1 MTSFQP
7 STSSARQNNDGAAKL
22 RVLDLFSGIGGFSLG
37 LERTGG
43 FETVAFCE
51 QSFFCTDVL
60 KKHWPKVPVY
70 DDVRTL
76 SAIDLAHDG
85 IGTIDVVCGGFPCQD
100 ISSAGHKVGLSGER
114 SGLWSEYARLILE
127 LRPAYV
133 IVENV
138 AALLNRGAADVCAD
152 LAAIGYDCEW
162 HCISASA
169 MGAPHHRDRFW
180 LVAYPN
186 DSSEPAISQH
196 DEARGLSQAGGDYV
210 AHTERRQRPLGW
222 HLEGMRRQWE
232 CVAQNAPWF
241 TEDSPIGLGVDDGL
255 PHRMDRLSALGN
267 AVVPQIPELI
277 GRAILEARA
286 AA

>member
-1 MTSFQP
+1 MT
-7 STSSARQNNDGAAKL
+7 KL

-51 QSFFCTDVL
+51 IDPFCRRVL
-60 KKHWPKVPVY
+60 AKHWPHVRQFEDVTKLRGEDVGPV
-70 DDVRTL
+70 DV
-76 SAIDLAHDG
+76 I
-85 IGTIDVVCGGFPCQD
+85 CGGFPCQD
-100 ISSAGHKVGLSGER
+100 VSSAGRKVGLSGKR
-114 SGLWSEYARLILE
+114 SGLWSEYARLVLE
-127 LRPAYV
+127 IRPAYV

-186 DSSEPAISQH
+186 DSSKPARSKH
-196 DEARGLSQAGGDYV
+196 DEARVLSPAGRYHV
-210 AHTERRQRPLGW
+210 ANTKRGQRPLGW
-222 HLEGMRRQWE
+222 HLEGMRGQWE
-232 CVAQNAPWF
+232 RVARNAPWF
-241 TEDSPIGLGVDDGL
+241 NENSPIGLGVDDGL
-255 PHRMDRLSALGN
+255 PHRMDRLAALGN

-277 GRAILEARA
+277 GRAILAAQEA

>member
-1 MTSFQP
+1 MTASHP
-7 STSSARQNNDGAAKL
+7 DISPNCEKVAARL

-37 LERTGG
+37 LERTQG
-43 FETVAFCE
+43 FETIAFCE
-51 QSFFCTDVL
+51 IDPFCRRVL
-60 KKHWPKVPVY
+60 AKHWPNVRQFNDVTKLRGEDVGPV
-70 DDVRTL
+70 DV
-76 SAIDLAHDG
+76 I
-85 IGTIDVVCGGFPCQD
+85 CGGFPCQD
-100 ISSAGHKVGLSGER
+100 ISSAGRKVGLSGER

-133 IVENV
+133 VVENV
-138 AALLNRGAADVCAD
+138 AALLNRGAAEVCGD

-169 MGAPHHRDRFW
+169 LGAPHHRDRFW

-186 DSSEPAISQH
+186 DRGEPVLSKH
-196 DEARGLSQAGGDYV
+196 DEARGLPATGRDHV
-210 AHTERRQRPLGW
+210 AYAERGQRPLGW

-232 CVAQNAPWF
+232 CVARNAPWF

-277 GRAILEARA
+277 GRAILQARA